1 VDAFLSLALGLAAAL
16 ASFFLQ
22 FPLFFLSGS
31 EVERRHIR
39 VGPALPWLVATLAST
54 LLSLLGLLATVASLR
69 GYWQLLDLV
78 EAPHPLLPTLLPGIL
93 GSFGLFALRVA
104 SSLHGGVVSLAFL
117 KELSRPDLT
126 LQVASH
132 KPGSLWP
139 SWLLTSWLIKEQRSE
154 IQSEEVEAF
163 MRI

>member
-104 SSLHGGVVSLAFL
+104 SSLHGGVV
-117 KELSRPDLT
+117 
-126 LQVASH
+126 ASH